1 MRYWF
6 LLVLLGGALSWGAT
20 RWRAQGD
27 NVWTKVAPG
36 VEMRMLRAPGDGSA
50 RSIVALRTAPERIRV
65 AVGNAREAE
74 AWRKTF
80 KALAAVNGGYYD
92 AEGKPLG
99 LRASR
104 GQKLNGLHGKAWGVF
119 YTRGSES
126 SPKARIVPTGEF
138 TWRRDMRVAIQCGP
152 RLVEN
157 GKVLQLKNQWAR
169 RTGLGVQR
177 DGRVIIAVADSEMSL
192 PDWARLWASPSGLN
206 CPDALNLDGGPSSQL
221 SLQTASRQLNL
232 RSGRRVPDAVLISG
246 Q

>member
-6 LLVLLGGALSWGAT
+6 LLVLLGGALAWGGT
-20 RWRAQGD
+20 RWRAHSD
-27 NVWTKVAPG
+27 DVWERIAPG
-36 VEMRMLRAPGDGSA
+36 VEMRTLRAPGDGSA
-50 RSIVALRTAPERIRV
+50 RSIVALRTSPDRIRV
-65 AVGNAREAE
+65 AMGAAREAE

-104 GQKLNGLHGKAWGVF
+104 GQKLNPLHGKAWGVF
-119 YTRGSES
+119 YTRGDEKN
-126 SPKARIVPTGEF
+126 PEARIVATEKF
-138 TWRRDMRVAIQCGP
+138 KWRSNIRVALQCGP

-157 GKVLQLKNQWAR
+157 GKVLKLKPQWAR
-169 RTGLGVQR
+169 RTGLGIQR

-192 PDWARLWASPSGLN
+192 PDWAKLWASPSGLN

-221 SLQTASRQLNL
+221 SLQTASRQLHL
-232 RSGRRVPDAVLISG
+232 RSGRAVPDAVLISR
-246 Q
+246 